1 MGGKNPHFFKPI
13 MLEVI
18 KDIRV
23 RKDNTYVPITRYIL
37 TNLRLDLHSE
47 IITIKVLFYRNDD
60 LIFTKL
66 FNLGK
71 CGDTNVNDLIN
82 QVHQQIQNEG

>member
-1 MGGKNPHFFKPI
+1 

-60 LIFTKL
+60 LLFTKI

-71 CGDTNVNDLIN
+71 CGDTNVNYLIK

>member
-1 MGGKNPHFFKPI
+1 
-13 MLEVI
+13 MLEVR
-18 KDIRV
+18 KDLRV
-23 RKDNTYVPITRYIL
+23 RKDNTYVPITKYKL
-37 TNLRLDLHSE
+37 TNLRLDLDSE

-66 FNLGK
+66 FNMGK

>member
-1 MGGKNPHFFKPI
+1 

-18 KDIRV
+18 KDLRV
-23 RKDNTYVPITRYIL
+23 RKDNTYVPITRYKL
-37 TNLRLDLHSE
+37 TNLRLDLDSE

-66 FNLGK
+66 FNMGK
-71 CGDTNVNDLIN
+71 CGDTNVIELIK

>member
-1 MGGKNPHFFKPI
+1 

-23 RKDNTYVPITRYIL
+23 RKDNTYVPITRYKL
-37 TNLRLDLHSE
+37 TNLRLDLDSD

-66 FNLGK
+66 FNMGN
-71 CGDTNVNDLIN
+71 CGNTDVNKLIQ